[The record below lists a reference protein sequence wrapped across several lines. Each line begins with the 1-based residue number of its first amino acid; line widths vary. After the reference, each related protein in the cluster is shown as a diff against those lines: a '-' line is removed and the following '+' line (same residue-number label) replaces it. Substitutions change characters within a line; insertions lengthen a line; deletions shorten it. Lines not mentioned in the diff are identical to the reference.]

1 MKIGPIDLDAEVM
14 LIAEIGNNHEGDP
27 GAALSLAEAAVRAG
41 AHAVK
46 VQVIDPRRLVA
57 ENQVERIRQLDR
69 YRLSMEQF
77 AAVGERVRALGALF
91 MASAFD
97 VDSLHAIAPQL
108 DAVKVASGDLDFHP
122 LLRAAVRTGKP
133 VILSTGM
140 ATLAEIDAAV
150 AAARVAIPA
159 GQDLASRLA
168 LLHCVSLY
176 PTEPRQANLSAIGTL
191 ARRYEL
197 TTGYSDHTL
206 GVEVAALSLGLGARI
221 IEKHFTLDKS
231 RTSFRDHALS
241 ADAAELARLAALVRH
256 AREILGDGE
265 RGEGIADRAS
275 AAGARRSIVAARELP
290 RGHRL
295 AETDL
300 DFLRPGTG
308 LSPASAGRLV
318 GRTLR
323 RALRRQDPVNL
334 DDVE

>member
-1 MKIGPIDLDAEVM
+1 
-14 LIAEIGNNHEGDP
+14 
-27 GAALSLAEAAVRAG
+27 
-41 AHAVK
+41 
-46 VQVIDPRRLVA
+46 
-57 ENQVERIRQLDR
+57 
-69 YRLSMEQF
+69 MEQF
-77 AAVGERVRALGALF
+77 AAVGARVRALGGLF

-97 VDSLHAIAPQL
+97 VDSLRAIAPQL
-108 DAVKVASGDLDFHP
+108 DALKVASGDLDFHP
-122 LLRAAVRTGKP
+122 LLQAAMRTGKP

-150 AAARVAIPA
+150 AAARAALPA
-159 GQDLASRLA
+159 GTDLADRLA

-191 ARRYEL
+191 ARRYAL

-275 AAGARRSIVAARELP
+275 AASARRSIVAARELP

-295 AETDL
+295 AEADL
-300 DFLRPGTG
+300 EFLRPGTG
-308 LSPASAGRLV
+308 LSPANAGRLV

-323 RALRRQDPVNL
+323 RALRRQDPVIL